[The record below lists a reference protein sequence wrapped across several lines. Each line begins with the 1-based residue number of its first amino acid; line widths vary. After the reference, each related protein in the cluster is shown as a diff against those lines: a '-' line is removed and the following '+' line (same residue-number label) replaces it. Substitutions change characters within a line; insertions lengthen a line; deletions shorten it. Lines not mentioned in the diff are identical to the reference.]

1 MKHIQTLKDFLNESN
16 AFGGPGLIVVGKTKK
31 DNDLIDQVIEE
42 EGLYGIFNS
51 REKYWFFPEE
61 RGQQTDN
68 LEIELEKA
76 LIKKGANVRY
86 EAQY

>member
-1 MKHIQTLKDFLNESN
+1 MKHIHNTFS
-16 AFGGPGLIVVGKTKK
+16 GTGLIVIGKTQK
-31 DNDLIDQVIEE
+31 DNDLINQVIEE
-42 EGLYGIFNS
+42 EELYGIFNS

-76 LIKKGANVRY
+76 LIKKGVNVRY